1 MSRLYS
7 VINMDIMNSRNI
19 KDRESIQNTIK
30 VYLNSI
36 SQNYQSILVA
46 PITMTLGDEWQI
58 VLRDISESY
67 NIFKEIQ
74 LFLKEHDIKCYG
86 GLGIGSINTSISYD
100 TREMDGEA
108 FIFARE
114 ALEIAK
120 STTRF
125 YNEYMSAKE
134 NRFYFKGITPKFKK
148 YNINDSLDEVALTI
162 EYDEVSIND
171 MINTLIENNEV
182 LESKITIK
190 QREIIKLY
198 EKYGSYNSIVKE
210 FKNTSKPSISQKL
223 NSSNYFLV
231 MHNRKLIKN
240 LFKLYER
247 ELMEK

>member
-108 FIFARE
+108 FI
-114 ALEIAK
+114 L
-120 STTRF
+120 
-125 YNEYMSAKE
+125 
-134 NRFYFKGITPKFKK
+134 
-148 YNINDSLDEVALTI
+148 
-162 EYDEVSIND
+162 
-171 MINTLIENNEV
+171 
-182 LESKITIK
+182 
-190 QREIIKLY
+190 
-198 EKYGSYNSIVKE
+198 
-210 FKNTSKPSISQKL
+210 
-223 NSSNYFLV
+223 YFL
-231 MHNRKLIKN
+231 KLGFIPLK
-240 LFKLYER
+240 
-247 ELMEK
+247 